1 MMKLIPAGPLLV
13 GLLLIPLGLVSACAH
28 LDRFANRA
36 SQMNVEVADS
46 QNQTLL
52 LNILRA
58 AHRAPMHFTEL
69 STLSGTGTF
78 SGTLAFALPFA
89 TLNNGNS
96 TLSVSPS
103 GMISQ
108 SPTFNIAV
116 LETQEFYK
124 GMLAPLTSQQMY
136 MYLNEGLPP
145 TLVFA
150 LALGQFELEIDK
162 ERLTI
167 ENNFHPIP
175 KTGCDGLPHQ
185 HDCFMEILTVLIR
198 HGLTIEK
205 VSDPT
210 VMGPPLN
217 DEAFKDPKTL
227 KELDAQSLQVLYV
240 DTQICANS
248 KEICPKGLAGLTEA
262 EKELLKKEKGGHFYR
277 IQKPKDDFRMC
288 FDPSPRNQ
296 PKENLTS
303 SAALALADATDAGHL
318 DAKVYCSYRQEYKAW
333 LIAQDRLPL
342 RPSQTRMDFT
352 FGALGLKAEPRSTE
366 GVIYFLGEIAR
377 CEEFDLKGRPNWK
390 QPECKTPPT
399 IWVDYPDPRSDTLF
413 QIRERKDALA
423 QVDKRASDIV
433 SARWGDDAD
442 VAVVLDPT
450 GRDRSSQVL
459 RVVSQLLALNRSAK
473 DFPTPSVL
481 PLITH

>member
-1 MMKLIPAGPLLV
+1 VDSRRTRPVG
-13 GLLLIPLGLVSACAH
+13 GLLAFLVLLSACAH

-69 STLSGTGTF
+69 STLTGTGTF
-78 SGTLAFALPFA
+78 SGMLGLTLPFA

-96 TLSVSPS
+96 TLSVAPS
-103 GMISQ
+103 GMASQ
-108 SPTFNIAV
+108 GPTFNIAV

-150 LALGQFELEIDK
+150 LALGQIELDVGN

-167 ENNFHPIP
+167 ENNFHDTP
-175 KTGCDGLPHQ
+175 KSGCGPLRHQ
-185 HDCFMEILTVLIR
+185 HECFMEILTVLIR

-205 VSDPT
+205 VSAPT

-240 DTQICANS
+240 DAQICADS
-248 KEICPKGLAGLTEA
+248 TEICPKGLAGLTDA

-288 FDPSPRNQ
+288 FDVRPNNQDIEEIASPAAR
-296 PKENLTS
+296 
-303 SAALALADATDAGHL
+303 ALANATDLAHL
-318 DAKVYCSYRQEYKAW
+318 DAKLYCFYRPEYKAW
-333 LIAQDRLPL
+333 LKAQDRLP
-342 RPSQTRMDFT
+342 PHTSQAGMEFK
-352 FGALGLKAEPRSTE
+352 FGSVGLKAEPRSTE

-377 CEEFDLKGRPNWK
+377 CEQFDAAGHPNWQRPDCEK
-390 QPECKTPPT
+390 PPT
-399 IWVDYPDPRSDTLF
+399 IWVEYRDPTSPPDILFQVLPRSD
-413 QIRERKDALA
+413 ALA
-423 QVDKRASDIV
+423 RVRGRASDLV
-433 SARWGDDAD
+433 SARWGDDDD
-442 VAVVLDPT
+442 VAVLLDPS
-450 GRDRSSQVL
+450 GHDRSSQVL

-473 DFPTPSVL
+473 DFPTPTVL
-481 PLITH
+481 PLTTH